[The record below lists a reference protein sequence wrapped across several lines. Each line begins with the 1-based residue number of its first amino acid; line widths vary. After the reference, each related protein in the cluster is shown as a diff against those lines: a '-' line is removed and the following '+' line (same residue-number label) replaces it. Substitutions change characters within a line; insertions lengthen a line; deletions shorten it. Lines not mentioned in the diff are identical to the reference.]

1 MTLEKMTVYRID
13 PLRDQRW
20 TQFLERHANSSI
32 FHTTGWLESLQRTYG
47 YEPFVLTTNPAREDL
62 SNALVF
68 CRVNSWLTGERL
80 VSLPFADHCDPLVDG
95 EEPLAAM
102 LEWVAGRFLGKSRK
116 YVEIRPSV
124 IGNAYLR
131 GQDTFRPGDQ
141 FALHMVDLKPSLDEL
156 FRSFD
161 KSSVQRGIRHGEKL
175 GLNYQEG
182 ISRELLQKFYKLQV
196 LTRRRHQLPPQP
208 FQWFENLVNLLSKE
222 AKIRLISRGDQPV
235 ASILTL
241 LYKKTMLYK
250 YGCSDPELNN
260 LRGTTT
266 LFWRT
271 IQDAKAQGAEVFDLG
286 RSDLDNPGL
295 LRFKSQWGSR
305 EIPLVYWRYP
315 QAVRDSVKGL
325 SGAKTFGRKM
335 LSHLPDN
342 LLILVG
348 KTLYKH
354 AG

>member
-1 MTLEKMTVYRID
+1 MTLQKMTVFRID
-13 PLRDQRW
+13 PLRDDRW
-20 TQFLERHANSSI
+20 SQLLERHSNSSI
-32 FHTTGWLESLQRTYG
+32 FHTTGWLESLRLTYG
-47 YEPFVLTTNPAREDL
+47 YESFALTTSAAGEEL

-68 CRVNSWLTGERL
+68 CRIKSWLTGERL

-95 EEPLAAM
+95 DESLAFL
-102 LEWVAGRFLGKSRK
+102 LESAASQCKESSKK
-116 YVEIRPSV
+116 YVEIRPSAT
-124 IGNAYLR
+124 GDTYLR
-131 GQDTFRPGDQ
+131 EQNTFHAGDR
-141 FALHMVDLKPSLDEL
+141 FALHTVDLKPSLDEL

-161 KSSVQRGIRHGEKL
+161 KSSIQRGIRQGEKL
-175 GLNYQEG
+175 GLKYEEG
-182 ISRELLQKFYKLQV
+182 TSHELLTKFYALQV

-208 FQWFENLVNLLSKE
+208 FKWFENLVKLLSKE

-250 YGCSDPELNN
+250 YGCSDPALNN

-271 IQDAKAQGAEVFDLG
+271 IQDAKAQGAETFDLG

-305 EIPLVYWRYP
+305 EIPLTYWRYP
-315 QAVRDSVKGL
+315 QAVRDSVKGF

-335 LSHLPDN
+335 LCHLPDS